1 MWLLQGTTTIDI
13 QGNLENI
20 PQGESLA
27 GSSMTQLIITLIE
40 GAILVGALILLVYL
54 ILGAINWITSGGD
67 KGKVESARNKI
78 TQALIGF
85 VILVFVYTLYTFIL
99 NVLGVDLGQD
109 AGVSGSSGGSG
120 GGGAST
126 SHWCDYDTI
135 GRTGNDG
142 GAGEYCS
149 NGGSAMVKCFG
160 PGEGVS
166 GEKEG
171 WTWPHNEPC
180 YCISGEELPQYD
192 YSSC

>member
-85 VILVFVYTLYTFIL
+85 VILVFIYTLYTFVL
-99 NVLGVDLGQD
+99 NLLDVNLGQ
-109 AGVSGSSGGSG
+109 GSSGGGGGSGGSGSG
-120 GGGAST
+120 GGGAVCT
-126 SHWCDYDTI
+126 PFQ
-135 GRTGNDG
+135 TGSDG
-142 GAGEYCS
+142 GRGGYCS
-149 NGGSAMVKCFG
+149 NGGAAKMKCFG

-166 GEKEG
+166 GFNYNH
-171 WTWPHNEPC
+171 WEPC
-180 YCISGEELPQYD
+180 ECISGEELPQYD
-192 YSSC
+192 FSSC